1 MFRRIFIKK
10 NKKKQ
15 KKIAKTIRF
24 GVFLLK
30 KNKKNA
36 RTNKWFWRFYMYK
49 ITKKNART
57 ISSSIFFLHNRIRI
71 EGDSIQI
78 CFDSI

>member
-1 MFRRIFIKK
+1 M
-10 NKKKQ
+10 
-15 KKIAKTIRF
+15 RF

-30 KNKKNA
+30 K
-36 RTNKWFWRFYMYK
+36 
-49 ITKKNART
+49 TKKNAGT

-78 CFDSI
+78 CFDSIRTNLNQISN